1 MGKAKKDGRAKI
13 LVIDDIPDTVDIIQR
28 LFESEGHE
36 VCTAYTGEEGVRKAS
51 QIKPDVIL
59 LDINLPGIDGNMA
72 LRKIK
77 KESPDQSVV
86 MLTAYATVENAIQAL
101 KEGASDFVKKPFEMD
116 HLVHIVNRC
125 IEKSLI
131 VREKERLEEEVRR
144 LSITDDLTGLYN
156 YRYFYKKLEEETIR
170 AKRQKIPL
178 SLMMFDLDNFKN
190 YNDTRGH
197 IEGDRVLEKIGK
209 IVVQCIRQKVDS
221 GYRYGG
227 DEFAVI
233 LIGVKADRASEI
245 AERLRGLVE
254 NAKLGDITVSIGV
267 AEYDT
272 DIDIESFVK
281 SADDAMYMAKSQGGN
296 RMHIYTPPGMK

>member
-36 VCTAYTGEEGVRKAS
+36 VFTAYTGEEGVRKAS

-125 IEKSLI
+125 IEKSWI

-233 LIGVKADRASEI
+233 LIGVKTDRASEI

-267 AEYDT
+267 TEYEA

>member
-1 MGKAKKDGRAKI
+1 MGKGKKDVRAKI

-36 VCTAYTGEEGVRKAS
+36 VFTAYTGEEGVRKAS

-77 KESPDQSVV
+77 KESADQSVV
-86 MLTAYATVENAIQAL
+86 MLTAYATVDNAIQAL

-125 IEKSLI
+125 IEKSWI

-197 IEGDRVLEKIGK
+197 IEGDKVLEKIGK
-209 IVVQCIRQKVDS
+209 IVAQCIRQKVDS

-245 AERLRGLVE
+245 AERLRGMVE
-254 NAKLGDITVSIGV
+254 NANLGNITVSIGL
-267 AEYDT
+267 AEFEA
-272 DIDIESFVK
+272 DINMESFVK
-281 SADDAMYMAKSQGGN
+281 LADDAMYRAKSQGGN
-296 RMHIYTPPGMK
+296 RIHLYPLLG

>member
-1 MGKAKKDGRAKI
+1 MGKAEKDGRAKI

-28 LFESEGHE
+28 LFQSEGHE
-36 VCTAYTGEEGVRKAS
+36 VFTAYTGEEGVRKAS

-59 LDINLPGIDGNMA
+59 LDINLPGIDGNTA

-125 IEKSLI
+125 IEKSWI

-254 NAKLGDITVSIGV
+254 SAKLGDITVSIGV

-296 RMHIYTPPGMK
+296 RMHIFTPPGMK

>member
-1 MGKAKKDGRAKI
+1 MGKPKKDGRARI

-36 VCTAYTGEEGVRKAS
+36 VFTAYTGEEGVRKAS
-51 QIKPDVIL
+51 QIKPEVIL

-77 KESPDQSVV
+77 KENPDQSVV
-86 MLTAYATVENAIQAL
+86 MLTAYATVDNAIQAL

-125 IEKSLI
+125 IEKSWI

-178 SLMMFDLDNFKN
+178 SVMMFDLDNFKN

-221 GYRYGG
+221 VYRYGG

-254 NAKLGDITVSIGV
+254 NAKLGNITVSIGV
-267 AEYDT
+267 AEYEA

-296 RMHIYTPPGMK
+296 RMHLYTPPGMK

>member
-1 MGKAKKDGRAKI
+1 MGKLKKDGRARI

-36 VCTAYTGEEGVRKAS
+36 VFTAYTGEEGVRKAS
-51 QIKPDVIL
+51 QIKPEVIL

-77 KESPDQSVV
+77 KENPDQSVV
-86 MLTAYATVENAIQAL
+86 MLTAYATVDNAIQAL

-125 IEKSLI
+125 IEKSWI

-156 YRYFYKKLEEETIR
+156 YRYFYKKLEEEMIR

-178 SLMMFDLDNFKN
+178 SVMMFDLDNFKN

-197 IEGDRVLEKIGK
+197 IEGDKVLEKIGK

-233 LIGVKADRASEI
+233 LIGVQADRASEI

-254 NAKLGDITVSIGV
+254 NAKLGNITVSIGV
-267 AEYDT
+267 AEYEA

-281 SADDAMYMAKSQGGN
+281 SADDVMYMAKSQGGN
-296 RMHIYTPPGMK
+296 RMHLYTPPGMK